1 MDTISK
7 EIAYRKIT
15 PINRFINTY
24 DNESYYFYK
33 KYYLAGV
40 KDGIKLKEKIK

>member
-7 EIAYRKIT
+7 EIAYRKII

-33 KYYLAGV
+33 KYYLA
-40 KDGIKLKEKIK
+40 DGIKLKEEIK

>member
-15 PINRFINTY
+15 PINRFINNTY

-40 KDGIKLKEKIK
+40 KDGIK